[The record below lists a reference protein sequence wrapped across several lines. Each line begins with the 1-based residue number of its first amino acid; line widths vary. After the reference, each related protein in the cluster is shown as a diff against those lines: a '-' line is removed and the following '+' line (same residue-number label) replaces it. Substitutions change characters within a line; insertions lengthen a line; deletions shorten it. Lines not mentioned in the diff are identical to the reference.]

1 MIIIIDRLYK
11 HYPALAVSW
20 DVSIWQPCPIA
31 LTNPLLVLDPA
42 GVPVPR
48 AVVHW
53 GPASFCMHRELCTR
67 ALLCPCHQHSQWA
80 NSKGRWQVWCFFFF
94 FVFLNTCIAF
104 CSLLRCHTPLLFFSV
119 FPQSERI
126 FMPFLVQLKTLL
138 SPLFGVRSNY
148 KSASSQLAKKLETP
162 LTLIN

>member
-31 LTNPLLVLDPA
+31 NPLLVLDPA

-94 FVFLNTCIAF
+94 FVFSNTCIAF
-104 CSLLRCHTPLLFFSV
+104 CSLLRCHTPFFVFFSV

>member
-94 FVFLNTCIAF
+94 FCLFKHLHCILQ
-104 CSLLRCHTPLLFFSV
+104 SPKVSYTVVFFSV

>member
-1 MIIIIDRLYK
+1 MVIIIDRLYK
-11 HYPALAVSW
+11 HYPAFAVSW

-94 FVFLNTCIAF
+94 LVFFVFLNTCITF
-104 CSLLRCHTPLLFFSV
+104 CSLLRCHTPYFFFSV
-119 FPQSERI
+119 STKWKNIYAFSCSAENI
-126 FMPFLVQLKTLL
+126 IITLVWRAQ
-138 SPLFGVRSNY
+138 
-148 KSASSQLAKKLETP
+148 
-162 LTLIN
+162 

>member
-1 MIIIIDRLYK
+1 MYQGTTLSLSSTLPMSKQQRT
-11 HYPALAVSW
+11 LAGM
-20 DVSIWQPCPIA
+20 
-31 LTNPLLVLDPA
+31 VL
-42 GVPVPR
+42 
-48 AVVHW
+48 
-53 GPASFCMHRELCTR
+53 
-67 ALLCPCHQHSQWA
+67 
-80 NSKGRWQVWCFFFF
+80 FFFF
-94 FVFLNTCIAF
+94 FCLFKHLHCILQ
-104 CSLLRCHTPLLFFSV
+104 SPKVSYTVVFFSV

>member
-1 MIIIIDRLYK
+1 MVIIIDRLYK
-11 HYPALAVSW
+11 HYPAFAVSW

-42 GVPVPR
+42 GVPVPW

-80 NSKGRWQVWCFFFF
+80 NSKGRWQVWCFFFLVF

-104 CSLLRCHTPLLFFSV
+104 CSLLRCHTPYFFFSV
-119 FPQSERI
+119 STKWKNIYSFSCSAENI
-126 FMPFLVQLKTLL
+126 IITLVWRAQ
-138 SPLFGVRSNY
+138 
-148 KSASSQLAKKLETP
+148 
-162 LTLIN
+162 

>member
-42 GVPVPR
+42 GVPVPW

-94 FVFLNTCIAF
+94 FCLFKHLHCILQSPKVSYTVFCF
-104 CSLLRCHTPLLFFSV
+104 FFSV
-119 FPQSERI
+119 STKWKNIYAFSCSAENI
-126 FMPFLVQLKTLL
+126 IITLVWRAQ
-138 SPLFGVRSNY
+138 
-148 KSASSQLAKKLETP
+148 
-162 LTLIN
+162 

>member
-1 MIIIIDRLYK
+1 MVIIIDRLYK
-11 HYPALAVSW
+11 HYPAFAVSW

-80 NSKGRWQVWCFFFF
+80 NSKGRWQVWCFFFVFFVF

-104 CSLLRCHTPLLFFSV
+104 CSLLRCHTQFFFFQCFHKVKENLCLFLFSWKHYYHPCLACAV
-119 FPQSERI
+119 IIKVP
-126 FMPFLVQLKTLL
+126 P
-138 SPLFGVRSNY
+138 
-148 KSASSQLAKKLETP
+148 AS
-162 LTLIN
+162 

>member
-1 MIIIIDRLYK
+1 MVIIIDRLYK
-11 HYPALAVSW
+11 HYPAFAVSW

-42 GVPVPR
+42 GVPVPW

-94 FVFLNTCIAF
+94 FGLFCLFKHLHYILQSPKVSYTVFFFQCFHKVKEYLC
-104 CSLLRCHTPLLFFSV
+104 LFLFSWKHYYHPCLACAV
-119 FPQSERI
+119 IIKVP
-126 FMPFLVQLKTLL
+126 P
-138 SPLFGVRSNY
+138 
-148 KSASSQLAKKLETP
+148 AS
-162 LTLIN
+162 

>member
-80 NSKGRWQVWCFFFF
+80 NSKGRWQVWCFFF
-94 FVFLNTCIAF
+94 V
-104 CSLLRCHTPLLFFSV
+104 LFFCLFKHLHCILQSPKVSYTV
-119 FPQSERI
+119 FFFQCFHKVKEYLCI
-126 FMPFLVQLKTLL
+126 F
-138 SPLFGVRSNY
+138 LFSWKHYYHPCLACAVII
-148 KSASSQLAKKLETP
+148 KVPAAS
-162 LTLIN
+162 